1 MDYIYSNH
9 PFSWYFPLINN
20 PAMGLPPCQVPMTSD
35 LQRFAELRRHQ
46 DDFLLLL
53 HPQSDEPEMSQ
64 ATWD

>member
-1 MDYIYSNH
+1 MDYTFKSSIFMV
-9 PFSWYFPLINN
+9 FSINKQSSYG
-20 PAMGLPPCQVPMTSD
+20 ATPMPGPTSD

-53 HPQSDEPEMSQ
+53 HPRSDEPEMSQ